1 MASKQ
6 TKQQLQESLEYCENI
21 VSTIR
26 EPLLVLDCR
35 FTGNICETGHSIVS
49 SSVTSQEIEGK
60 THL

>member
-26 EPLLVLDCR
+26 EPLLVLDADLR
-35 FTGNICETGHSIVS
+35 VISANRSFYRRVLRDITRNRGE
-49 SSVTSQEIEGK
+49 